1 MEIKQISFIIVV
13 LITIGVFSYS
23 ISKIIKNF
31 RFTKKAFPVKN
42 IGKRI
47 LIMLQVAFFQKKIF
61 RKPISGI
68 IHALVFWGFL
78 IIVIGSAE
86 MLIDGVFGT
95 ERSLAVLGI
104 VYSFISGLGDVFA
117 YIIGVSVLIFLFR
130 RIFLNI
136 ARLHGSEL
144 NKKNHQDAN
153 FALFLIFLL
162 MVTLAGMN
170 ISYIAISG
178 TDIKGIYPVST
189 QLIGLFSFSQETF
202 HLLYE
207 INWWG
212 HILLIFFFM
221 NILPYSKHFHIFMSI
236 PNVFLS
242 RLDPLGKL
250 PNMED
255 VTKEVKMMMDPNAAF
270 AEPSPEEATQEIER
284 FGVKDV
290 EDTSWKNYLDS
301 LTCTQC
307 GRCSS
312 VCPANITG
320 KDLSPRKLF
329 IDLRQRMKEKSKGLI
344 KEGKEYSDN
353 KSFIRDYISEEEI
366 WACTTCNACAKEC
379 PLNINHPTLIV
390 DMRRYLVMEEAAA
403 PAELNAMFTNIE
415 NNGAPWQYSPE
426 DRMLWAD

>member
-1 MEIKQISFIIVV
+1 MAIKQILFIIVLLV
-13 LITIGVFSYS
+13 TLGIFAYS

-31 RFTKKAFPVKN
+31 RLTKKAFPIKN
-42 IGKRI
+42 IGKRT
-47 LIMLQVAFFQKKIF
+47 MLMLRVAFFQSKIF
-61 RKPISGI
+61 RNPIAGT

-78 IIVIGSAE
+78 IIVVGSAE

-104 VYSFISGLGDVFA
+104 VYSFISGLGDIFA
-117 YIIGVSVLIFLFR
+117 YVIGVSVLVFLFR

-136 ARLHGSEL
+136 ARLHGPEL

-162 MVTLAGMN
+162 MLTLAVMN
-170 ISYIAISG
+170 ISYIAISD
-178 TDIKGIYPVST
+178 TDIKGIYPVSAL
-189 QLIGLFSFSQETF
+189 LIGLFSFSHETF

-242 RLDPLGKL
+242 RLDPLGKI
-250 PNMED
+250 PNMEN
-255 VTKEVKMMMDPNAAF
+255 VTKEVKLMLDPSTAF
-270 AEPSPEEATQEIER
+270 AKPSLEETNQEIER
-284 FGVKDV
+284 FGVKDI
-290 EDTSWKNYLDS
+290 EDSTWKNYLDS

-320 KDLSPRKLF
+320 KKLSPRKLF

-344 KEGKEYSDN
+344 KEGKEYNDN

-366 WACTTCNACAKEC
+366 WACTTCNACAQEC
-379 PLNINHPTLIV
+379 PLNINHPTLII

-403 PAELNAMFTNIE
+403 PAEINTIFTNIE
-415 NNGAPWQYSPE
+415 NNGAPWQFSPE

>member
-1 MEIKQISFIIVV
+1 
-13 LITIGVFSYS
+13 
-23 ISKIIKNF
+23 
-31 RFTKKAFPVKN
+31 
-42 IGKRI
+42 
-47 LIMLQVAFFQKKIF
+47 MLRVAFFQSKIF

-78 IIVIGSAE
+78 IIVVGSAE
-86 MLIDGVFGT
+86 MLIDGIFWM
-95 ERSLAVLGI
+95 EHSLAVLGI

-117 YIIGVSVLIFLFR
+117 YIIGVSVLVFLFR

-162 MVTLAGMN
+162 MITLAAMN

-178 TDIKGIYPVST
+178 SDIKGIYPVSEL
-189 QLIGLFSFSQETF
+189 LIGLFPFSHETF

-242 RLDPLGKL
+242 RLDPLGKI
-250 PNMED
+250 PNMEN
-255 VTKEVKMMMDPNAAF
+255 VTKEVKLMLDPSTAF
-270 AEPSPEEATQEIER
+270 AKPSPEETNQEIER
-284 FGVKDV
+284 FGVKDI
-290 EDTSWKNYLDS
+290 EDSTWKNYLDS

-320 KDLSPRKLF
+320 KKLSPRKLF

-344 KEGKEYSDN
+344 KEGKEYNDN
-353 KSFIRDYISEEEI
+353 KSFIRNYISEEEI
-366 WACTTCNACAKEC
+366 WACTTCNACAQEC
-379 PLNINHPTLIV
+379 PLNINHPTLII
-390 DMRRYLVMEEAAA
+390 DMRRYLVLEEAAA
-403 PAELNAMFTNIE
+403 PAEINTIFTNIE
-415 NNGAPWQYSPE
+415 NNGAPWQFSPE